1 MKKIIWITGAG
12 SGIGRAL
19 AESYSHSD
27 HTIVL
32 SGRNKAQLEAVSKD
46 ILNPYILP
54 LDVTQEKQINQA
66 VSTIQS
72 TFGRVDIL
80 INNAGISQRAT
91 VTETTNEV
99 GRALMEVNFFGSV
112 HLTKAVLPMM
122 LDANQGSIVAMSS
135 AAGKFGFPLRSYY
148 SASKHALHG
157 FYESLSLELKD
168 TPLHVMI
175 VCPGRIKTDISKHAL
190 TGSGESHNQ
199 MDQGQLHGIPVE
211 KCASKIVRGLSKKK
225 FELYIGGNEILLVYI
240 KRYFPFLFRQIAKRV
255 NPK

>member
-1 MKKIIWITGAG
+1 
-12 SGIGRAL
+12 
-19 AESYSHSD
+19 
-27 HTIVL
+27 
-32 SGRNKAQLEAVSKD
+32 
-46 ILNPYILP
+46 
-54 LDVTQEKQINQA
+54 
-66 VSTIQS
+66 
-72 TFGRVDIL
+72 
-80 INNAGISQRAT
+80 
-91 VTETTNEV
+91 
-99 GRALMEVNFFGSV
+99 MEVNFFGSV

-122 LDANQGSIVAMSS
+122 VDANQGSIVAMSS

-175 VCPGRIKTDISKHAL
+175 VCPGRIKTEISKHAL
-190 TGSGESHNQ
+190 KGSGESHNQ
-199 MDQGQLHGIPVE
+199 MDKGQLHGIPVE

-225 FELYIGGNEILLVYI
+225 IELYIGGNEILLVYI

>member
-12 SGIGRAL
+12 SGIGEAL
-19 AESYSHSD
+19 ARAYNNTSH
-27 HTIVL
+27 TVIL
-32 SGRNKAQLEAVSKD
+32 SGRNRTQLESVSKN
-46 ILNPYILP
+46 IINSYILP
-54 LDVTQEKQINQA
+54 LDITQEEQINQA

-122 LDANQGSIVAMSS
+122 VDANQGSIVAMSS

-175 VCPGRIKTDISKHAL
+175 VCPGRIKTEISKHAL
-190 TGSGESHNQ
+190 KGSGESHNQ
-199 MDQGQLHGIPVE
+199 MDKGQLHGIPVE

-225 FELYIGGNEILLVYI
+225 IELYIGGNEILLVYI